1 MTGREE
7 DNAFRGMTF
16 ALAGMVAVGV
26 VVGLAVLGG
35 VVIANA
41 DEQPFT
47 VTAEGVS
54 LPAGQTFPDGGHVNI
69 QSTVPHNDLH
79 FEAKCIDRVDA
90 ECATLHDAAQ
100 YIGQSFIP
108 WSAFGLTEGCVSWV
122 QVAGINKHFGDAEE
136 APICI
141 GGTPSSTPTPV
152 ETEPANPSPTP
163 TTTTGPSPSPTPSET
178 SIPTS
183 TPEAS
188 SNPNPTS
195 GPTGANTD
203 GPMTITPST
212 KVTPVV
218 SSAPD
223 RLANTGADVT
233 FGLVIFAVIVLATGG
248 TVLWGRRKGL
258 ERFGSQS

>member
-79 FEAKCIDRVDA
+79 FEAKCIDRVDT

-122 QVAGINKHFGDAEE
+122 QVAGINKHFGDAGE

-163 TTTTGPSPSPTPSET
+163 TTTTEPSPSPTPSET

-188 SNPNPTS
+188 SNPTPTTPGAS
-195 GPTGANTD
+195 TAVGGPT
-203 GPMTITPST
+203 ST
-212 KVTPVV
+212 KVGGTTNRV
-218 SSAPD
+218 PD
-223 RLANTGADVT
+223 RLADTGADVT
-233 FGLVIFAVIVLATGG
+233 FGLILFAVIVLATGG